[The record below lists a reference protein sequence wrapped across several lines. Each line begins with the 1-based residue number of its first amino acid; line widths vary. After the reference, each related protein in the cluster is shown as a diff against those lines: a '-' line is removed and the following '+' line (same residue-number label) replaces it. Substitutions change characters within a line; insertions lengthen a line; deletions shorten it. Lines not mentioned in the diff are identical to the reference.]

1 MLELSSETTKQPRS
15 VILFELNEVPYKILN
30 WYCDLK
36 PNSHIAKL
44 GAQSRQY
51 RTYVTESGD
60 KSLQPV
66 STWSTLHRGVTPDRH
81 KVRAFG
87 QPLDKADAEYP
98 PIWRILAEHGA
109 TVGVFGSLLSYRVPE
124 NLSNY
129 AFYFPEPLANEPVTH
144 PAYLS
149 PFQEFNLAMSRL
161 SGRQV
166 STAID
171 WKLVSRII
179 PTLPRLGLS
188 ASTCLAVVRQLVG
201 ERIKPATKGRR
212 RSIQSLLAFDIFIK
226 ELREKKPAFST
237 FFTNHVASAQHRF
250 WAALFP
256 EDYPESN
263 YSQEWIDRY
272 KHEIEYAMDMANGF
286 AGRLMQ
292 FVQHKQ
298 NYLLLVASS
307 MGQEAFNTEPNVSY
321 LAIDDFPRFMSG
333 LGFSPTQYEQRS
345 VMMPCYGVALKLEY
359 VDQFRQ
365 KLDSIFMD
373 GKGLTV
379 EYYDGGYFLINFS
392 YTNYHGPLS
401 LQVSGQEISF
411 ESLGISVTKD
421 EEGVYLSA
429 DHQPEGILLVFDPLN
444 AGAAS
449 KPQENDK
456 ISVLEIAPSI
466 LRQFGVPIPSY
477 IAPML

>member
-1 MLELSSETTKQPRS
+1 MLDLSSKTTTQPRS

-36 PNSHIAKL
+36 PNSHLARL
-44 GAQSRQY
+44 ATQSRQY
-51 RTYVTESGD
+51 RTYVSESGD

-66 STWSTLHRGVTPDRH
+66 STWSTLHRGVNPDQH

-87 QPLDKADAEYP
+87 QPLDRADAQYP

-124 NLSNY
+124 NLTNY

-149 PFQEFNLAMSRL
+149 PFQEFNLAMSRM

-188 ASTCLAVVRQLVG
+188 ASTCVAVVRQLVR
-201 ERIKPATKGRR
+201 ERINPATKGRR

-226 ELREKKPAFST
+226 ELQEKKPAFST

-256 EDYPESN
+256 EDYSESH
-263 YSQEWIDRY
+263 YSQEWINRY
-272 KHEIEYAMDMANGF
+272 KHEIEYAMDMADGF
-286 AGRLMQ
+286 VKKLMQ
-292 FVQHKQ
+292 FVERER

-307 MGQEAFNTEPNVSY
+307 MGQEAFNTEPNASY
-321 LAIDDFPRFMSG
+321 LAIDNFPRFMTG
-333 LGFSPTQYEQRS
+333 LGFAQTQYEQRS
-345 VMMPCYGVALKLEY
+345 VMMPCYGVALKAEC

-365 KLDSIFMD
+365 KLDSISID

-379 EYYDGGYFLINFS
+379 ECHDGGYFLIDFS
-392 YTNYHGPLS
+392 YTNYEGPRS
-401 LQVSGQEISF
+401 LQLDGKEIAF
-411 ESLGISVTKD
+411 ETLGISVTED
-421 EEGVYLSA
+421 EEGAYLSA
-429 DHQPEGILLVFDPLN
+429 DHQPEGTLLVYDPLD
-444 AGAAS
+444 AKTAS
-449 KPQENDK
+449 NPPEKEK

-466 LRQFGVPIPSY
+466 LRQFGIPIPSY
-477 IAPML
+477 MATDT